1 MESTVSVTFLISFS
15 ILLCESYHHGV
26 ETTTVVQTLER
37 TFPEKVAGINTDLAG
52 LIQRLHLQEL
62 FHRYGENN
70 SLTIE
75 GFRKLIQNIGID
87 KMKRIKFSH
96 DHDHEHDHEHDHD
109 HDHHLHHNHVS
120 LSKNSEKTVCP
131 NHEPDANKD
140 PRNSHSKEPHKAEN
154 VDHQQNVVRSK
165 NTVNEI
171 AASINT
177 TPTEGSSELQ
187 NLEPG
192 DGKSIPRVGLAAANA
207 VNLTE
212 GSNASWLANN
222 KANESLASLKESERG
237 SYLYS
242 KLKSQNTQ
250 ECSSASRL
258 MQSHGID
265 TQVLLSATE
274 FSYLCPALINQID
287 GKYCIVHASTE
298 KAETPPKG
306 SSLQIAWIGGFISI
320 SVISFLSLLGVILV
334 PLMNRVF
341 FKFLLSFLV
350 ALAVGTLSGDAFL
363 HLLPHS
369 HGNHHHHHEKPPL
382 EQNKGSLFKH
392 LVVQSTEESAYLD
405 STWKGL
411 TALGGLYFM
420 FLVEHLITLIKQF
433 KDKKKKVKKPIFFWN
448 KKKNEDDGE
457 SKKFSTNE
465 EKLDTDDRSE
475 GYLGT
480 DSQDPSPFISQQPA
494 MQEEE
499 EVMIAHSHQE
509 EADNEYVSRGCRN
522 KCHSHLHDTLGQ
534 TDHLSHHHHDYHHI
548 LHHHHHQ
555 NHHPHSHSQRYS
567 REELKDAGIATLAW
581 MVIMGDGLHNFSDG
595 LAIGAAFTEGLSSGL
610 STSVAVFCHELPH
623 ELGDFAVLL
632 KAGMTVKQAVLYNA
646 LSAMLAYLG
655 MATGILIGHYADN
668 VSMWIFALT
677 AGLFMYVALVDMVPE
692 MLHND
697 ASDHGCSRWGYF
709 LLQNAGILLGF
720 GIMLLISVFEHKI
733 VFSINL

>member
-1 MESTVSVTFLISFS
+1 MESTVSVTFLVSFS
-15 ILLCESYHHGV
+15 ILLCESYHRGV
-26 ETTTVVQTLER
+26 ETATVVHTSER
-37 TFPEKVAGINTDLAG
+37 TFPEKAAGINIDLAG
-52 LIQRLHLQEL
+52 LIQKFHLQEL

-70 SLTIE
+70 SLSIE
-75 GFRKLIQNIGID
+75 GFRKLLQNIGID
-87 KMKRIKFSH
+87 KMKRIKI
-96 DHDHEHDHEHDHD
+96 DHDHDHD

-131 NHEPDANKD
+131 NRESDANKD
-140 PRNSHSKEPHKAEN
+140 HRNSHSKDPHKAESGE
-154 VDHQQNVVRSK
+154 HQQNFVRSK
-165 NTVNEI
+165 NTINEI
-171 AASINT
+171 TASIIT
-177 TPTEGSSELQ
+177 APTDGRSELQ
-187 NLEPG
+187 NMQPG
-192 DGKSIPRVGLAAANA
+192 EVKPVARLGLTSSNA
-207 VNLTE
+207 VNATG
-212 GSNASWLANN
+212 GSNASWLANS
-222 KANESLASLKESERG
+222 KANESHTSLKESERG

-242 KLKSQNTQ
+242 KLKNQNTQ
-250 ECSSASRL
+250 ECASASKL
-258 MQSHGID
+258 MQSHGIGP
-265 TQVLLSATE
+265 QVLLTATE

-287 GKYCIVHASTE
+287 GKYCIVHATSE
-298 KAETPPKG
+298 KAETPPK
-306 SSLQIAWIGGFISI
+306 SYSLQIAWIGGFISI

-363 HLLPHS
+363 HLLPHVRAS
-369 HGNHHHHHEKPPL
+369 EEGKNVRLLLKKGITAKFLVEK
-382 EQNKGSLFKH
+382 
-392 LVVQSTEESAYLD
+392 
-405 STWKGL
+405 
-411 TALGGLYFM
+411 ALGGLYFM

-433 KDKKKKVKKPIFFWN
+433 KDKKKK
-448 KKKNEDDGE
+448 KKNEDDGE
-457 SKKFSTNE
+457 NKKFSANE
-465 EKLDTDDRSE
+465 EKLDTDDRPE
-475 GYLGT
+475 VYLGT
-480 DSQDPSPFISQQPA
+480 DSQDPSPFISQQPTV
-494 MQEEE
+494 QEEE

-509 EADNEYVSRGCRN
+509 EVDNEYVSRGCRN

-595 LAIGAAFTEGLSSGL
+595 LAIGAAFTEGFSSGL